1 MANTYQLIASN
12 TVSTPVASVTFS
24 SIPATYTDLVLQVSV
39 RSTEADTGTSLR
51 VYFNSDTGNISV
63 KELRAISTTVASYTV
78 SYAQAGYIAGAN
90 SQANTFGSATI
101 YIPNYTSSSN
111 KSSLGDIAQV
121 SNTGAENYGVLSARL
136 WSVTDAITSVTV
148 DDAAANWA
156 QYSSFYLYGI
166 KNS

>member
-101 YIPNYTSSSN
+101 YIPNYTNSNYKSSS
-111 KSSLGDIAQV
+111 GDIMQA
-121 SNTGAENYGVLSARL
+121 SNTNRENYAIASSRL
-136 WSVTDAITSVTV
+136 WSVGNAITSVT
-148 DDAAANWA
+148 AAPGSGNWVEH
-156 QYSSFYLYGI
+156 SSFYLYGI

>member
-24 SIPATYTDLVLQVSV
+24 SIPATFTDLVLQVSA
-39 RSTEADTGTSLR
+39 RSTISDTGESLR

-63 KELRAISTTVASYTV
+63 RELRAINTTMATYTIA
-78 SYAQAGYIAGAN
+78 YAQAGYVAGAS

-101 YIPNYTSSSN
+101 YIPNYRTSD
-111 KSSLGDIAQV
+111 KKTSLGDIVQTSTTA
-121 SNTGAENYGVLSARL
+121 AENYAVASARL
-136 WSVTDAITSVTV
+136 WSITNAVTSVTV
-148 DDAAANWA
+148 LSGTNLA
-156 QYSSFYLYGI
+156 QYSSFQLYGI